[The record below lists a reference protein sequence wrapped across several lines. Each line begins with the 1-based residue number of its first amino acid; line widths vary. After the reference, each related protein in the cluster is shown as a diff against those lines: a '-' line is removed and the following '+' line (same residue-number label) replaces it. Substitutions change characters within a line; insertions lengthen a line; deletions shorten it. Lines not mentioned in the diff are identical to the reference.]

1 MCYKRIKR
9 NLLGRFINLSQKKQY
24 FYLNNKYHTV
34 SNIKNLQNFDI
45 KNNTFLYLSTL
56 EIKKL
61 S

>member
-24 FYLNNKYHTV
+24 FYLNNNYRTV
-34 SNIKNLQNFDI
+34 SNTKNLQNFDI
-45 KNNTFLYLSTL
+45 KNNTFLYLPTL